1 MSDITSEKLSRFC
14 VETGV
19 LMPQEAENSLSE
31 AGGVNASLEAYIS
44 VLTRKELVTNW
55 QLDRLTKGHRDGYF
69 YGNYK
74 VLYLVG
80 AGTFARVYRCV
91 DTKSGRVRAVKVLR
105 HRYGDDLEVT
115 EQFMREARMVMPL
128 RHPNIIPV
136 HEVDSYK
143 GRYYMSM
150 DFIEGQNLRDFV
162 KLRKH
167 MELGETMKLIRGICN
182 GLQYAYNEGI
192 THRDLK
198 LSNVLVTSKGQ
209 AKLADFG
216 LATIVSTDDKKK
228 KEQGATPRSIDYAGL
243 ERATQVPR
251 NDVRSDIFFVGCM
264 FYHLLAGYPPLA
276 ETRDRIQRLNIGR
289 YRDIPQI
296 GKYVSGLPPQVIA
309 IVNKATVFDPERR
322 YPNYE
327 MLMADLEKVEEADG
341 VLLQRRTI
349 TKNKDGEEESAAPA
363 KRGVI
368 QQEGEGKTVLLVDSR
383 QKMQELLRAQLGK
396 RGYRVLIVSNA
407 DRGIQRLQEGFGEFD
422 SVIFCT
428 GELGEEALLA
438 FNQLAEDYRTES
450 VPAVIVVEKNQTSL
464 ASRAKL
470 SNLHGLL
477 QMPIKVRQLR
487 EALVK
492 LISRKEALE
501 AAEQEA

>member
-1 MSDITSEKLSRFC
+1 MSEITSEKLSRQC
-14 VETGV
+14 IETGV
-19 LMPQEAENSLSE
+19 LSTQDSENALSE
-31 AGGVNASLEAYIS
+31 AGGIEATLEQFIS
-44 VLTRKELVTNW
+44 VLTRNDLVTNW

-69 YGNYK
+69 YGKYK

-91 DTKSGRVRAVKVLR
+91 NTESGRVRAVKVLR
-105 HRYGDDLEVT
+105 HRYSDDMEAT

-143 GRYYMSM
+143 GRYYMVM

-167 MELGETMKLIRGICN
+167 MELGETIKLIRGICN

-198 LSNVLVTSKGQ
+198 LSNVLITSKGQ

-216 LATIVSTDDKKK
+216 LATIVSTDENKKK
-228 KEQGATPRSIDYAGL
+228 QEGSNPRSIDYAGL

-251 NDVRSDIFFVGCM
+251 NDIRSDIFFVGCM
-264 FYHLLAGYPPLA
+264 FYQLLAGRPPLV

-289 YRDIPQI
+289 YRDIPPI
-296 GKYVSGLPPQVIA
+296 GKYVTGLPHSVINL
-309 IVNKATVFDPERR
+309 VNKAIAFDPDKR

-327 MLMADLEKVEEADG
+327 MLMSDLEKIDQADG
-341 VLLQRRTI
+341 VLLQRRVVKT
-349 TKNKDGEEESAAPA
+349 NEDGEEEQQTDPV
-363 KRGVI
+363 KRGMI
-368 QQEGEGKTVLLVDSR
+368 QQEGEGKTVLLIDSR

-407 DRGIQRLQEGFGEFD
+407 ERGIQRLQEAAAEFNCA
-422 SVIFCT
+422 IFCT
-428 GELGEEALLA
+428 GELGQAALDA
-438 FNQLAEDYRTES
+438 FNTLREDYRTES
-450 VPAVIVVEKNQTSL
+450 LPAVIIVEKDQTTL

-470 SNLHGLL
+470 SALHGLL

-492 LISRKEALE
+492 LINRKETLE
-501 AAEQEA
+501 AAE

>member
-31 AGGVNASLEAYIS
+31 AGGVNASLEAYIG

-136 HEVDSYK
+136 HEVDSHK

-216 LATIVSTDDKKK
+216 LATIVSTDEKKK
-228 KEQGATPRSIDYAGL
+228 KEQGASPRSIDYAGL

-264 FYHLLAGYPPLA
+264 FYHLLAGYPPLS

-289 YRDIPQI
+289 YRDIPHI
-296 GKYVSGLPPQVIA
+296 GKYVSGLPPHVIG
-309 IVNKATVFDPERR
+309 IVNKATAFDPERR

-327 MLMADLEKVEEADG
+327 MLMADLEKIEEADG
-341 VLLQRRTI
+341 VLLERRTI
-349 TKNKDGEEESAAPA
+349 TKNKDGEEEAVDPG

-407 DRGIQRLQEGFGEFD
+407 ERGVQRLQEGFGEFD
-422 SVIFCT
+422 GAIFCT

-438 FNQLAEDYRTES
+438 FNQLGEDYRTES
-450 VPAVIVVEKNQTSL
+450 LPAVIIVEKNQTSL

-487 EALVK
+487 AALVK
-492 LISRKEALE
+492 LISRKAALE
-501 AAEQEA
+501 AAEQ

>member
-1 MSDITSEKLSRFC
+1 MSDITVEKLSRFS

-19 LMPQEAENSLSE
+19 LTSQQAENTLSE
-31 AGGVNASLEAYIS
+31 AGGIEAGLEAYIS
-44 VLTRKELVTNW
+44 VLTRKELITNW
-55 QLDRLTKGHRDGYF
+55 QLDRLSKGHRDGYF
-69 YGNYK
+69 YGKHK

-91 DTKSGRVRAVKVLR
+91 DTETDRVRAVKVLR

-115 EQFMREARMVMPL
+115 EQFMREARLVMPL

-136 HEVDSYK
+136 HEVDSYR
-143 GRYYMSM
+143 GRYYMTM

-167 MELGETMKLIRGICN
+167 MELGETIKLIKGICN

-198 LSNVLVTSKGQ
+198 LSNVLVSSKGQ

-216 LATIVSTDDKKK
+216 LATMVSTDDKKK
-228 KEQGATPRSIDYAGL
+228 KADGPNPRSIDYAGL
-243 ERATQVPR
+243 ERATKVPR
-251 NDVRSDIFFVGCM
+251 NDIRSDIFFVGCM
-264 FYHLLAGYPPLA
+264 FYHLLAGHPPLI
-276 ETRDRIQRLNIGR
+276 ETRDRIQRLNISR
-289 YRDIPQI
+289 YRDIPPI
-296 GKYVSGLPPQVIA
+296 GRYVSGLPHNVIG
-309 IVNKATVFDPERR
+309 IVNKLTAFDPEKR

-327 MLMADLEKVEEADG
+327 LLMADLDKVEQADG
-341 VLLQRRTI
+341 VLLDRRKVKKTE
-349 TKNKDGEEESAAPA
+349 DGKQQESTSR

-407 DRGIQRLQEGFGEFD
+407 ERGVQRLQEGVGEFD
-422 SVIFCT
+422 CAIFCT
-428 GELGEEALLA
+428 GELGEDALTA
-438 FNQLAEDYRTES
+438 FNQLREDYRTES
-450 VPAVIVVEKNQTSL
+450 IPAVIIVEKTQTSF
-464 ASRAKL
+464 ASRASL
-470 SNLHGLL
+470 SSLHGLL

-492 LISRKEALE
+492 LINRKESLE
-501 AAEQEA
+501 SAEQ

>member
-1 MSDITSEKLSRFC
+1 M
-14 VETGV
+14 
-19 LMPQEAENSLSE
+19 
-31 AGGVNASLEAYIS
+31 
-44 VLTRKELVTNW
+44 
-55 QLDRLTKGHRDGYF
+55 
-69 YGNYK
+69 
-74 VLYLVG
+74 
-80 AGTFARVYRCV
+80 
-91 DTKSGRVRAVKVLR
+91 
-105 HRYGDDLEVT
+105 
-115 EQFMREARMVMPL
+115 
-128 RHPNIIPV
+128 
-136 HEVDSYK
+136 
-143 GRYYMSM
+143 
-150 DFIEGQNLRDFV
+150 
-162 KLRKH
+162 
-167 MELGETMKLIRGICN
+167 
-182 GLQYAYNEGI
+182 
-192 THRDLK
+192 K

-349 TKNKDGEEESAAPA
+349 TKNKDGEEESAAPV

-383 QKMQELLRAQLGK
+383 QKMQELLRAQS
-396 RGYRVLIVSNA
+396 VSYTHLTLPT
-407 DRGIQRLQEGFGEFD
+407 IC
-422 SVIFCT
+422 SV
-428 GELGEEALLA
+428 
-438 FNQLAEDYRTES
+438 
-450 VPAVIVVEKNQTSL
+450 
-464 ASRAKL
+464 
-470 SNLHGLL
+470 
-477 QMPIKVRQLR
+477 
-487 EALVK
+487 
-492 LISRKEALE
+492 
-501 AAEQEA
+501 

>member
-1 MSDITSEKLSRFC
+1 MSDITSEKLSRLC

-19 LMPQEAENSLSE
+19 LSSQEAENSLSE
-31 AGGVNASLEAYIS
+31 AGGIEASLEAYFS

-69 YGNYK
+69 YGKYK

-91 DTKSGRVRAVKVLR
+91 DTKTDRVRAVKVLR
-105 HRYGDDLEVT
+105 HRYSDDMEVT

-136 HEVDSYK
+136 HEVDSHK

-162 KLRKH
+162 KFRKH
-167 MELGETMKLIRGICN
+167 MELGETMKLIKGICS
-182 GLQYAYNEGI
+182 GLKYAYNEGI

-209 AKLADFG
+209 AKIADFG
-216 LATIVSTDDKKK
+216 LATIVSTDESKK
-228 KEQGATPRSIDYAGL
+228 KEDGSNPRSIDYAGL
-243 ERATQVPR
+243 ERATKVPR

-264 FYHLLAGYPPLA
+264 FYHLLAGQPPLS
-276 ETRDRIQRLNIGR
+276 ETRDRIQRLNISR
-289 YRDIPQI
+289 YRDIPRI
-296 GKYVSGLPPQVIA
+296 GKYVNGLPSSVIS
-309 IVNKATVFDPERR
+309 ILNKATSFDPEKR

-327 MLMADLEKVEEADG
+327 MLMSDLETVEQADG
-341 VLLQRRTI
+341 VLLERRSVTES
-349 TKNKDGEEESAAPA
+349 TDGEQQDDAKPI

-368 QQEGEGKTVLLVDSR
+368 QQEGDGKTVLLVDSR
-383 QKMQELLRAQLGK
+383 QNMQELIRAQLGK

-407 DRGIQRLQEGFGEFD
+407 ERALQRLQEGVGEFD
-422 SVIFCT
+422 CAIFCT
-428 GELGEEALLA
+428 GGLGEDALTA
-438 FNQLAEDYRTES
+438 FNQLGDDYRTES
-450 VPAVIVVEKNQTSL
+450 IPAVIIVDKPQATM
-464 ASRAKL
+464 ASRARL

-492 LISRKEALE
+492 LIRRKESLE
-501 AAEQEA
+501 S

>member
-1 MSDITSEKLSRFC
+1 MSDITSEKLSRLC

-19 LMPQEAENSLSE
+19 LSSQEAENSLSE
-31 AGGVNASLEAYIS
+31 AGGIDASLEAYFS

-69 YGNYK
+69 YGKYK

-91 DTKSGRVRAVKVLR
+91 DTKTDRVRAVKVLR
-105 HRYGDDLEVT
+105 HRYSDDMEVT

-128 RHPNIIPV
+128 RHPNVIPV
-136 HEVDSYK
+136 HEVDSHK

-162 KLRKH
+162 KFRKH
-167 MELGETMKLIRGICN
+167 MELGETMKLIKGICS
-182 GLQYAYNEGI
+182 GLKYAYNEGI

-209 AKLADFG
+209 AKIADFG
-216 LATIVSTDDKKK
+216 LATIVSTDESKK
-228 KEQGATPRSIDYAGL
+228 KEDGSNPRSIDYAGL
-243 ERATQVPR
+243 ERATKVPR

-264 FYHLLAGYPPLA
+264 FYHLLAGQPPLS
-276 ETRDRIQRLNIGR
+276 ETRDRIQRLNISR
-289 YRDIPQI
+289 YRDIPRI
-296 GKYVSGLPPQVIA
+296 GKYVNGLPASVIS
-309 IVNKATVFDPERR
+309 ILNKATSFDPEKR

-327 MLMADLEKVEEADG
+327 MLMSDLETVEQADG
-341 VLLQRRTI
+341 VLLERRSVTES
-349 TKNKDGEEESAAPA
+349 TDGEQQDDAKPK
-363 KRGVI
+363 KRGMI

-383 QKMQELLRAQLGK
+383 QNMQELIRAQLGK

-407 DRGIQRLQEGFGEFD
+407 ERALQRLQEGVGEFD
-422 SVIFCT
+422 CAIFCT
-428 GELGEEALLA
+428 GGLGEDALTA
-438 FNQLAEDYRTES
+438 FNQLGDDYRTES
-450 VPAVIVVEKNQTSL
+450 IPAVIIVDKPQATM
-464 ASRAKL
+464 ASRARL

-492 LISRKEALE
+492 LIRRKESLE
-501 AAEQEA
+501 S